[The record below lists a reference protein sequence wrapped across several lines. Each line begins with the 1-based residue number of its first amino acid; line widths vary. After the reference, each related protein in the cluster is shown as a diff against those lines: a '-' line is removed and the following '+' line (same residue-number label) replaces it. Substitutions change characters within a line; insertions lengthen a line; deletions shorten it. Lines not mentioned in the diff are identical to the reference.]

1 MIRILY
7 FGNKKKLS
15 KCFFNGPDKIEC
27 CAFKSTSKTKLNI
40 GIIRAIDK
48 SSRIETQNKKI
59 QIT

>member
-7 FGNKKKLS
+7 FGNNKKLS
-15 KCFFNGPDKIEC
+15 KCFFNVPNKISC
-27 CAFKSTSKTKLNI
+27 CVFKSASKTNLNI